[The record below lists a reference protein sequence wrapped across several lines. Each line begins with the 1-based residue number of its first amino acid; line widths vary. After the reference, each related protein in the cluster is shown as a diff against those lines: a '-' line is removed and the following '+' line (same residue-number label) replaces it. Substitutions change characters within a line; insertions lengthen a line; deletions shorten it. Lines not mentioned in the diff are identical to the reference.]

1 LLQVENQGPSDIQ
14 EAEVYILWPSFRQ
27 DGDPLLYLTAQ
38 PQVEGP
44 GRCEYVTDVNTFNI
58 KVRLDVQRH
67 IEPLKDDGITTYN

>member
-1 LLQVENQGPSDIQ
+1 M
-14 EAEVYILWPSFRQ
+14 YILWPSFRQ

-58 KVRLDVQRH
+58 KVRRDVQPHRT
-67 IEPLKDDGITTYN
+67 ILKDDGLTTNNQH